1 LPRAVFYTQ
10 LRAVGSGRLASI
22 LFRRKHPLRKLLTV
36 AVAATA
42 TLALTTAGLA
52 AVEPNDSEA
61 TLTATASPKDSGT
74 AKKPKNVKL
83 GFNLKVDKPGTT
95 VEVIEVLLAKGTKIS
110 GKGFKRCNIDDLLM
124 NGQTGCSSGSKA
136 GPKGTANAKV
146 GPDGAPLNL
155 DVYPFVEDANTL
167 LFYLSQVGGG
177 VQTVVKGEITNKG
190 RKMAITIPSELR
202 KPGGLDATLVGIN
215 QVFSGKRNG
224 KYIVSSTACPK
235 GGWKFGGNLVFAT
248 DRIDGAPA
256 PTDETRESV
265 VKCTK

>member
-1 LPRAVFYTQ
+1 
-10 LRAVGSGRLASI
+10 
-22 LFRRKHPLRKLLTV
+22 LRKLLTV

-61 TLTATASPKDSGT
+61 TLNVTATPKDAGT
-74 AKKPKNVKL
+74 KNKPKNTKV
-83 GFNLKVDKPGTT
+83 GFDLKVDKPGTT
-95 VEVIEVLLAKGTKIS
+95 VEVIEMLLPKGTKIS
-110 GKGFKRCNIDDLLM
+110 GKGFKSCDAEDLLST
-124 NGQTGCSSGSKA
+124 GATGCSSGSKA

-146 GPDGAPLNL
+146 GPAGAPLNL

-167 LFYLSQVGGG
+167 LFYLAQQGGG
-177 VQTVVKGEITNKG
+177 VQTVVKGEITNSG
-190 RKMAITIPSELR
+190 RKMAITIPGELR
-202 KPGGLDATLVGIN
+202 KPGGLDATLVAIN
-215 QVFSGKRNG
+215 QTFSGKRKG

-235 GGWKFGGNLVFAT
+235 GKWKFGGNLVFAT